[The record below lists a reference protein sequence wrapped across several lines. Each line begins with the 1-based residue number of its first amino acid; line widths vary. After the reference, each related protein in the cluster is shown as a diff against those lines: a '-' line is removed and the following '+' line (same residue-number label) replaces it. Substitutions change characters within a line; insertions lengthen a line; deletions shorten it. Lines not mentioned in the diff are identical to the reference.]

1 MKAPVFRRPRLKSW
15 SDVPMP
21 SVLETTDAIVM
32 VDLTTICDSDVR
44 ILRGD
49 VPAVAAGRVLGHE
62 AIGEATFAEANA

>member
-1 MKAPVFRRPRLKSW
+1 
-15 SDVPMP
+15 MP

-62 AIGEATFAEANA
+62 AIGGTTFAEANV